1 MSKIQEG
8 VLHSDTLDKNPFAL
22 FDEWYKEAEASEPN
36 DPDAMA
42 VASVDKDGMPSVRIV
57 LLKQWSQD
65 GFIFF
70 TNYTGRKGQELIT
83 TKKAA
88 ACLHWKSLRR
98 QVRIVGNVD
107 KISPSMSNAY
117 FATRARGSQI
127 GAWASNQSQPLNTRA
142 ELRLKVADY
151 EKKFAGQTVDRPGHW
166 GGFII
171 KPVEIEF
178 WADGAY
184 RLHDRFQLKKDAEG
198 TWKSTRLNP

>member
-8 VLHSDTLDKNPFAL
+8 VLHSDTLDKNPFVL
-22 FDEWYKEAEASEPN
+22 FDEWYKEAEPSEPN

-117 FATRARGSQI
+117 FETRARGSLF
-127 GAWASNQSQPLNTRA
+127 GGRASNQSQPLNTRA
-142 ELRLKVADY
+142 DL
-151 EKKFAGQTVDRPGHW
+151 
-166 GGFII
+166 
-171 KPVEIEF
+171 
-178 WADGAY
+178 
-184 RLHDRFQLKKDAEG
+184 
-198 TWKSTRLNP
+198 

>member
-8 VLHSDTLDKNPFAL
+8 VLHSDTLDKNPFVL
-22 FDEWYKEAEASEPN
+22 FDEWYKEAEASELN

-42 VASVDKDGMPSVRIV
+42 IASVDKDGMPSVRIV

-65 GFIFF
+65 GFIFY
-70 TNYTGRKGQELIT
+70 TNYTGRKGRELIN

-107 KISPSMSNAY
+107 KISPSVSNAY

>member
-8 VLHSDTLDKNPFAL
+8 VLHSDTFDKNPFVL

-42 VASVDKDGMPSVRIV
+42 IASVDKDGMPSVRIV

-70 TNYTGRKGQELIT
+70 TNYTGRKSQELIT

-107 KISPSMSNAY
+107 KISPSMSSAY

-142 ELRLKVADY
+142 ELRLKVAEY
-151 EKKFAGQTVDRPGHW
+151 EKKFAGQTVVRPGHW

-184 RLHDRFQLKKDAEG
+184 RLHDRFQLKQDAEG
-198 TWKSTRLNP
+198 TWESTRLNP